1 LSCGGPGQIFSG
13 VVAAGYNDVNPARAG
28 LSGYPA
34 LDRLRPSELAGQL
47 EFTRQ
52 SVNDLLGHR
61 EQRGCLVGEPD
72 PAGGRARVV
81 RLTATGRRPERTVSR
96 EAGQPKAGSPGCPD
110 PAGSRKCATRS
121 NRSQVA
127 SPERTCLPR
136 DPDSRQAA
144 LQVAP
149 RADGQR
155 RRSAWAFGQ
164 AGISGQEGGRMVTP

>member
-72 PAGGRARVV
+72 LAGGRARVV
-81 RLTATGRRPERTVSR
+81 RLTATGRRLEKSVSR
-96 EAGQPKAGSPGCPD
+96 EA
-110 PAGSRKCATRS
+110 
-121 NRSQVA
+121 
-127 SPERTCLPR
+127 
-136 DPDSRQAA
+136 
-144 LQVAP
+144 
-149 RADGQR
+149 
-155 RRSAWAFGQ
+155 RSAEGRI
-164 AGISGQEGGRMVTP
+164 AGLPGPRRFTQMRDALESLAGRIT